1 MENRSFLLV
10 AVLSIVVLFGWLL
23 FTTDTIWH
31 IRANSPRIIGGYG
44 DHFAYDGID
53 TRPFEGALDLYLNMS
68 LSTGTLTVTLRT
80 TDASGPLKLSSDT
93 SLEGRIKLVSQIVR
107 SDRVEEEIPVYGD
120 TGTGGPELPRTRA
133 VLAGWSRFDLFVEED
148 LLYSGLQG
156 EWALIDALRR
166 ADGAIRQSGLIYS
179 PLLRDKTGFSDPQRK
194 EFILI
199 VHSDDSDP
207 ENKPSFTVV
216 LHLVFGEV
224 EIDRSP
230 ERRDLR

>member
-133 VLAGWSRFDLFVEED
+133 VLAGWSRFDLFVEEGIQRPANHHLDD
-148 LLYSGLQG
+148 LIFGGGLGRQLAHIFTIPQHRDAVADMPDLVQPVGDKNDADAVPLKFTHDGEKGLDLGITQG
-156 EWALIDALRR
+156 
-166 ADGAIRQSGLIYS
+166 
-179 PLLRDKTGFSDPQRK
+179 
-194 EFILI
+194 
-199 VHSDDSDP
+199 
-207 ENKPSFTVV
+207 
-216 LHLVFGEV
+216 
-224 EIDRSP
+224 
-230 ERRDLR
+230 